1 MKRILWGTIIIFL
14 FLTGCG
20 TDSESG
26 NPTLPGADEIYPTVM
41 VEGNLY
47 EWRRGRAVLDNLP
60 DSAEYVADIEHS
72 SEKVPT
78 KNYELVSTFD
88 AEGEIY
94 ADSDDSSVYLL
105 ISTDWIQEKVII
117 FDRVSTIEEK

>member
-14 FLTGCG
+14 FLAGCG

-26 NPTLPGADEIYPTVM
+26 NPTLPGADEIYPMVM
-41 VEGNLY
+41 VEGSLY

-60 DSAEYVADIEHS
+60 
-72 SEKVPT
+72 
-78 KNYELVSTFD
+78 D

-105 ISTDWIQEKVII
+105 ISTDWIQEKAII
-117 FDRVSTIEEK
+117 FDRVSTVEEK